1 MDKNQDYRV
10 TINLS
15 AIRGCVVVNLPSI
28 NGQPAGKAV
37 CLPLGADAIYCGEK
51 GIYLDVM
58 AWSLKAGSQYGNTH
72 ILKASLPQSA
82 TETDRQMN
90 PIIGNLRPM
99 DHSNDIAAVSLS
111 DKDVII

>member
-1 MDKNQDYRV
+1 MDKIQDYRV
-10 TINLS
+10 TVNLS

-28 NGQPAGKAV
+28 KGQPGGKAI

-82 TETDRQMN
+82 TEADRQAN

-111 DKDVII
+111 SNDVII